1 MNSLAAVDT
10 SCLSPLAVVNIGDA
24 LPIGAT
30 AATLS
35 IRVSTSVVRC
45 RFSLLRRRAAERFF
59 LDRPLKSL

>member
-10 SCLSPLAVVNIGDA
+10 SCLSPLAVVNFSDA
-24 LPIGAT
+24 LPIGDT

-35 IRVSTSVVRC
+35 SRASTSVVRS
-45 RFSLLRRRAAERFF
+45 RFSLRRRRAAERFF